1 FLTIIM
7 KKQTFSNKNNKK
19 MSEKSD
25 IKVFVFEMVTG
36 VKKGQD

>member
-1 FLTIIM
+1 M
-7 KKQTFSNKNNKK
+7 KKQTFHNKNNKK

-25 IKVFVFEMVTG
+25 IKVFVFEMAIG